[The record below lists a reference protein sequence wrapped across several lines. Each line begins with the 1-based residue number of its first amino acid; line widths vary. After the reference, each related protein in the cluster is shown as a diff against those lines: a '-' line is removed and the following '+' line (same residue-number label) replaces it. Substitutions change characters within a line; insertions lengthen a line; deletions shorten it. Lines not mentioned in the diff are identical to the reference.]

1 MNSQSLGLRVAS
13 IILGLMSLVHIW
25 RLLFSHFT
33 VQIGSHQLP
42 IWGSGV
48 AAVVIGGL
56 SIWMW
61 RLSSGRGG

>member
-1 MNSQSLGLRVAS
+1 MNSQKTGLRVAS
-13 IILGLMSLVHIW
+13 LIFGLICIIHIY

-42 IWGSGV
+42 ILGSVV
-48 AAVVIGGL
+48 AVIVTGGL

-61 RLSSGRGG
+61 RLSSAGR